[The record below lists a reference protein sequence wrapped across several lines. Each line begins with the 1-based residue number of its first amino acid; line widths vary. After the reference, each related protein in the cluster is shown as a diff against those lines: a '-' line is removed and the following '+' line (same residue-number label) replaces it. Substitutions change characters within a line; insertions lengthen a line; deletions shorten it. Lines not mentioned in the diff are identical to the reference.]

1 MSRITNRMDTQ
12 AIQKETVLINT
23 LLGVDDAYKAPSA
36 LMEILYNR
44 TQRESLFKDF
54 LTEAHYD
61 MSYDWFH
68 KYYQNEHSDRKKK
81 QDFTPDSVAELLTKL
96 VAPSAGGTFYEPCA
110 GTGGIM
116 IKAWNHNRKQHDHY
130 RPSWYLYHAEE
141 LSDRAMPFLL
151 FNALIR
157 GMNAV
162 IVQVDVLKRTDAKGV
177 FFVQNDSDDPLQFSS
192 LNLMP
197 YTEEIADYFQVKWT
211 NKRNRYKPL
220 TETKGIPEHLRSI
233 AKQILTDAAK

>member
-1 MSRITNRMDTQ
+1 MAKITNYIDTQ
-12 AIQKETVLINT
+12 TIHKETEVINK
-23 LLGVDDAYKAPSA
+23 LLGVDDAYKAPSV
-36 LMEILYNR
+36 LMGILYDR
-44 TQRESLFKDF
+44 PRREALFKKF
-54 LTEAHYD
+54 LNAADYNVAF
-61 MSYDWFH
+61 DWFH

-116 IKAWNHNRKQHDHY
+116 IKAWTHNKKQHDHY
-130 RPSWYLYHAEE
+130 RPSSYLYHAEE

-162 IVQVDVLKRTDAKGV
+162 IVHVDVLKRTDAKGV

-197 YTEEIADYFQVKWT
+197 YTQDIADYFQVTWIDEVE
-211 NKRNRYKPL
+211 RYKPL
-220 TETKGIPEHLRSI
+220 VESKDIPEHLR
-233 AKQILTDAAK
+233 AVVKQMLTDS